1 MSVKR
6 RVFIR
11 ALSFFCAISVILAAA
26 GLSAQKAKAS
36 YEETLGKMRLS
47 ALASLCEFSRDI
59 SAGLRL
65 LAVSADNSMSD
76 SAAYVGA
83 RVAGATGCI
92 NSFESKNVKNISDF
106 LNSVNGYVQ
115 DFSGSESERKAAVML
130 SDYAQE
136 LYYHL
141 NDLTSAVMNG
151 KYALTEYPSVYSSE
165 KTPYYEDYLDFSNG
179 NENEIFKVIIPAAAS
194 ARGCE
199 FLRDKEKITE
209 EDAKKIASRVADV
222 STALWRTDKSKA
234 KDIETHSF
242 VHGDISADI
251 CKFGGAV
258 CRLVKPSACAQT
270 VYSVEEAEKK
280 AIDFAKTNGYSDL
293 TLFPING
300 NEFEVSFY
308 MFPEVNGILLLT
320 ARVEVSVC
328 LANGEITYFD
338 AAEYIKNYRSDISFN
353 MGKPDLRMVL
363 PENLILEDTLNC
375 LVNID
380 GRDRLC
386 YLAVADF
393 EGNTVLTFIDASEF
407 EVLKTEIKY
416 AKIQ

>member
-6 RVFIR
+6 RIFIR
-11 ALSFFCAISVILAAA
+11 ALSFFCAISVILAVA

-83 RVAGATGCI
+83 RVTGATGCL
-92 NSFESKNVKNISDF
+92 NSFNSKNVKNISDF
-106 LNSVNGYVQ
+106 LNGVNGYVQ

-151 KYALTEYPSVYSSE
+151 KYSLTEYSSLYAGE
-165 KTPYYEDYLDFSNG
+165 KTPYYEDFLDFSNG
-179 NENEIFKVIIPAAAS
+179 SESEIFKVIIPADAS

-199 FLRDKEKITE
+199 FLRNKEKIAE

-222 STALWRTDKSKA
+222 STALWRTDKIRA

-251 CKFGGAV
+251 CKSGGAV
-258 CRLVKPSACAQT
+258 CRLVKPSPCAKA
-270 VYSVEEAEKK
+270 VYTAEEAEKR
-280 AIDFAKTNGYSDL
+280 AADFAKTNGYTDL
-293 TLFPING
+293 ILFLINE
-300 NEFEVSFY
+300 NEFEASFY

-320 ARVEVSVC
+320 ARIEVTVC

-338 AAEYIKNYRSDISFN
+338 ASKYIKNFRNGIVIDIGN
-353 MGKPDLRMVL
+353 PDLSRVL
-363 PENLILEDTLNC
+363 PENLDLERC
-375 LVNID
+375 IPCVSEID
-380 GRDRLC
+380 GRERLC
-386 YLAVADF
+386 YLAVCDF
-393 EGNTVLTFIDASEF
+393 EGDAVLSYIDASDF

-416 AKIQ
+416 AKMQ